1 MLQDKAESAFSI
13 LIAGFVMVLVLT
25 NIIGVKL
32 FLAFSEVLPNRLR

>member
-13 LIAGFVMVLVLT
+13 LIAGFVMVFVLT

-32 FLAFSEVLPNRLR
+32 FLTFSEVLRNRLR